1 MQQRR
6 PRLPVFVVR
15 DTTAR
20 ENRCVNG
27 LHVQTFIPNP
37 FGNREGT
44 LITFASGDTITVD
57 SDFDEVVSLMLG
69 DYVDG

>member
-6 PRLPVFVVR
+6 ERLPVFVLRDAEVR
-15 DTTAR
+15 A
-20 ENRCVNG
+20 NRCVNA

-37 FGNREGT
+37 FGKCEGT

-57 SDFDEVVSLMLG
+57 HDAS
-69 DYVDG
+69 